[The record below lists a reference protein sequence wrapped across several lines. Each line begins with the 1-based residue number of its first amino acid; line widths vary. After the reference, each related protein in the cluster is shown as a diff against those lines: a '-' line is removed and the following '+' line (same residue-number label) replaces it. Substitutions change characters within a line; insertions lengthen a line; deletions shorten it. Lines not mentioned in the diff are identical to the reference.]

1 MIQKIK
7 KIANLISNMGFRYLF
22 FRIFYTIKTKLGWQ
36 KKAFPT
42 QPKASEYITLENW
55 RSNLPPFLF
64 YGKNIPN
71 LPKEEKEILV
81 KMYQEIHKGIFTF
94 FNKTK
99 IKLGTEYDWMKNP
112 STGYQYNINK
122 HWSEIQDL
130 SKEAGDIK
138 YVWEKARFSFLYDII
153 RFDYHFED
161 DQSVY
166 VFNEIEDFINK
177 NPINQGP
184 NYKCSQ
190 EISLR
195 VMNWTF
201 ALYYYKDSLHLT
213 EALFQKI
220 MHNIYWQIHHVYHN
234 IHFSR
239 ISVRNNHAITETLLL
254 YLSEKLFPFFPNV
267 AKWSEKGKKWF
278 EQEIAY
284 QIYEDGTFL
293 QFSMNYHRVVIQL
306 LTWGIQ
312 LAKLNGDIFDK
323 VVYERARK
331 SLDFLDACSDP
342 MTGELPNYGSN
353 DGALFFKLTND
364 DYRVYI
370 SQLDDL
376 RAVLNGYTYFV
387 SNSSLWY
394 GIQPKQK
401 KQAAL
406 AEISEFTKGGYYIM
420 QEGNTK
426 TFIRCGAYKDRP
438 YQSDN
443 LHIDIWVDGKNVI
456 RDNGSYQYN
465 TSKEL
470 INYFNGSEGHNT
482 ISIDGKDQMKK
493 GDRFIWN
500 YWVKYAKANL
510 TESSNKFVFN
520 GEIKGFKHLGS
531 NISHQRIVT
540 KSKGLNEWIVKDI
553 ISGVENKTSFQY
565 WHFSNEMID
574 KLSITSLDR
583 NNKKL
588 EPILEE
594 KWYSSY
600 YGVKEKSTRLS
611 FESNT
616 NMFTTKI
623 TYKK

>member
-1 MIQKIK
+1 MLQKLKRI
-7 KIANLISNMGFRYLF
+7 INLISNMGMRYVF
-22 FRIFYTIKTKLGWQ
+22 FRVSYIVKSKVGWH
-36 KKAFPT
+36 KKVFPIN
-42 QPKASEYITLENW
+42 PDSKEFITVEQW
-55 RSNLPPFLF
+55 KENLPPFFF
-64 YGKNIPN
+64 YGKKIKG
-71 LPKEEKEILV
+71 LEARKTKKLVDSVRSIKEGEYL
-81 KMYQEIHKGIFTF
+81 F
-94 FNKTK
+94 FNKEK
-99 IKLGTEYDWMKNP
+99 INLGKSYNWTTNPLTGFIYD
-112 STGYQYNINK
+112 INK
-122 HWSEIQDL
+122 HWSEIHDI
-130 SKEAGDIK
+130 SSEAGDIK
-138 YVWEKARFSFLYDII
+138 YVWEKARFSFLYDLI
-153 RFDYHFED
+153 RYDFHTKE
-161 DQSVY
+161 DQSEFVLT
-166 VFNEIEDFINK
+166 EIETFIDK

-195 VMNWTF
+195 VLNWTF
-201 ALYYYKDSLHLT
+201 ALYYYKDSNFLT
-213 EALFQKI
+213 SDLFVKI
-220 MHNIYWQIHHVYHN
+220 MNSIYWQIHHVYHN

-239 ISVRNNHAITETLLL
+239 ISVRNNHSITETLML
-254 YLSEKLFPFFPNV
+254 YLSNKLFPFIPETK
-267 AKWSEKGKKWF
+267 KWSAKGKKWF

-293 QFSMNYHRVVIQL
+293 QFSMNYHRVVVQL

-312 LAKLNGDIFDK
+312 LAKLNGDTFDK
-323 VVYERARK
+323 VVYKRAQK
-331 SLDFLDACSDP
+331 SLDFLDACIDSVS
-342 MTGELPNYGSN
+342 GELPNYGSN

-364 DYRVYI
+364 DYRVYR

-376 RAVLNGYTYFV
+376 RAVINGYIYFG

-406 AEISEFTKGGYYIM
+406 PEISEFTKGGYYII

-443 LHIDIWVDGKNVI
+443 LHIDIWIDGKNVL

-482 ISIDGKDQMKK
+482 ISVDGKDQMLK

-510 TESSNKFVFN
+510 IESQNKFVFK
-520 GEIKGFKHLGS
+520 GEIKGFKHLDS
-531 NISHQRIVT
+531 NILHQRIVT

-553 ISGVENKTSFQY
+553 ISGVKNKISFQY

-574 KLSITSLDR
+574 RLSITSLDR

-623 TYKK
+623 TYQK

>member
-7 KIANLISNMGFRYLF
+7 EIANLISNMGFRYLF
-22 FRIFYTIKTKLGWQ
+22 FRVYYTIKTKIGWQ
-36 KKAFPT
+36 KKVFPT
-42 QPKASEYITLENW
+42 QPKVSEFTSLENW
-55 RSNLPPFLF
+55 KNNLPPFFF
-64 YGKNIPN
+64 YGKDISN
-71 LPKEEKEILV
+71 LPKEEKEILA
-81 KMYQEIHKGIFTF
+81 KNFQEIQNGVFTF

-99 IKLGTEYDWMKNP
+99 VNLEEANDWVTNPLTGFQYD
-112 STGYQYNINK
+112 IHK

-138 YVWEKARFSFLYDII
+138 YVWEKARFSFLYDVI
-153 RFDYHFED
+153 RYDYHFND
-161 DQSVY
+161 DQSTY
-166 VFNEIEDFINK
+166 VFQEIEDFIKK

-184 NYKCSQ
+184 SYKCSQ

-195 VMNWTF
+195 VLNWTF
-201 ALYYYKDSLHLT
+201 ALYYYKDSPNLT

-220 MHNIYWQIHHVYHN
+220 MHCIYWQIHHVYHN
-234 IHFSR
+234 IYFSR
-239 ISVRNNHAITETLLL
+239 IAVRNNHAITETLIL
-254 YLSEKLFPFFPNV
+254 YLSNKLFPFFPNV
-267 AKWSEKGKKWF
+267 SKWSEKGKKWF

-293 QFSMNYHRVVIQL
+293 QFSMNYHRVVVQL

-312 LAKLNGDIFDK
+312 LAKLNGDTFDK
-323 VVYERARK
+323 VVYERAQK
-331 SLDFLDACSDP
+331 SLDFLDACIDP
-342 MTGELPNYGSN
+342 VSGELPNYGSN

-364 DYRVYI
+364 DYRVYR

-376 RAVLNGYTYFV
+376 RAVLNGYIYFG
-387 SNSSLWY
+387 SKSSLWY

-401 KQAAL
+401 KQVAL
-406 AEISEFTKGGYYIM
+406 TEISEFTKGGYYII

-443 LHIDIWVDGKNVI
+443 LHIDIWIDGKNVL

-482 ISIDGKDQMKK
+482 ISIDGKDQMQK

-510 TESSNKFVFN
+510 TESQNKFVFK
-520 GEIKGFKHLGS
+520 GEIKGFKHLDS
-531 NISHQRIVT
+531 NILHQRIVT

-600 YGVKEKSTRLS
+600 YGVKEESTRLS

>member
-22 FRIFYTIKTKLGWQ
+22 FRVFYTIKTKIGWQ
-36 KKAFPT
+36 KKVFPT
-42 QPKASEYITLENW
+42 QPKVLEFTSLENW
-55 RSNLPPFLF
+55 RNNLPPFFF
-64 YGKNIPN
+64 YGKDISN
-71 LPKEEKEILV
+71 LPKEEKEILA
-81 KMYQEIHKGIFTF
+81 KTFQEIQNGVFTF
-94 FNKTK
+94 FSKTK
-99 IKLGTEYDWMKNP
+99 ISLGKEYDWITNP
-112 STGYQYNINK
+112 LTGFQYDIHK
-122 HWSEIQDL
+122 HWSEVQDL

-138 YVWEKARFSFLYDII
+138 YVWEKARFSFLYDVIWY
-153 RFDYHFED
+153 DYYFED
-161 DQSVY
+161 DQSTY
-166 VFNEIEDFINK
+166 VFKEIEDFITK

-201 ALYYYKDSLHLT
+201 ALYYYKDSSNLT

-220 MHNIYWQIHHVYHN
+220 MHSIYWQIHHVYHN

-239 ISVRNNHAITETLLL
+239 ITVRNNHAITETLML
-254 YLSEKLFPFFPNV
+254 YVSGKLFPFFPNV
-267 AKWSEKGKKWF
+267 KQWSEKGKKWF

-293 QFSMNYHRVVIQL
+293 QFSMNYHRVVVQL

-312 LAKLNGDIFDK
+312 LAKLNGDTFDK
-323 VVYERARK
+323 VVYERAQK
-331 SLDFLDACSDP
+331 SLDFLDACIDP
-342 MTGELPNYGSN
+342 VSGELPNYGSN

-364 DYRVYI
+364 DYRVYR

-376 RAVLNGYTYFV
+376 RAVLNGYIYFG
-387 SNSSLWY
+387 SKSSLWY

-406 AEISEFTKGGYYIM
+406 PEISEFTKGGYYII

-443 LHIDIWVDGKNVI
+443 LHIDIWIDGKNVL

-482 ISIDGKDQMKK
+482 ISIDGKDQMQK

-510 TESSNKFVFN
+510 TESQNKFVFK
-520 GEIKGFKHLGS
+520 GEIKGFKHLDS
-531 NISHQRIVT
+531 NILHQRIVT

-588 EPILEE
+588 ESILEE

>member
-7 KIANLISNMGFRYLF
+7 KIANLISNMGLRYLF
-22 FRIFYTIKTKLGWQ
+22 FRIFYTIKTKIGWQ
-36 KKAFPT
+36 KKIFPT
-42 QPKASEYITLENW
+42 QPEVSEFISLENW
-55 RSNLPPFLF
+55 RNNLPPFFF
-64 YGKNIPN
+64 YGKDIPK
-71 LPKEEKEILV
+71 LPKQQKEILSETF
-81 KMYQEIHKGIFTF
+81 QEVQKGVFIF

-99 IKLGTEYDWMKNP
+99 IKLGTEYDWMENP
-112 STGYQYNINK
+112 STGYRYNINK
-122 HWSEIQDL
+122 HWSEVQDL
-130 SKEAGDIK
+130 TKEAGDIK
-138 YVWEKARFSFLYDII
+138 YVWEKARFSFLYDVI
-153 RFDYHFED
+153 RCDYHFED
-161 DQSVY
+161 DQSAY
-166 VFNEIEDFINK
+166 AFKEIEDFITK

-195 VMNWTF
+195 VLNWTF
-201 ALYYYKDSLHLT
+201 ALYYYKDSSNLT

-220 MHNIYWQIHHVYHN
+220 MHSIYWQIHHVYHN

-293 QFSMNYHRVVIQL
+293 QFSMNYHRVVVQL

-312 LAKLNGDIFDK
+312 LAKLNGDTFDK
-323 VVYERARK
+323 VVYERAQK
-331 SLDFLDACSDP
+331 SLDFLDACIDP
-342 MTGELPNYGSN
+342 VSGELPNYGSN

-364 DYRVYI
+364 DYRVYR

-376 RAVLNGYTYFV
+376 RAVLNGYIYFG
-387 SNSSLWY
+387 SKSSLWY

-406 AEISEFTKGGYYIM
+406 PEISEFTKGGYYII

-443 LHIDIWVDGKNVI
+443 LHIDIWIDGKNVL

-482 ISIDGKDQMKK
+482 ISIDGKDQMQK

-510 TESSNKFVFN
+510 TESQNKFVFK
-520 GEIKGFKHLGS
+520 GEIKGFKHLDS
-531 NISHQRIVT
+531 NILHQRIVT

-565 WHFSNEMID
+565 WHFSNEMIA

>member
-22 FRIFYTIKTKLGWQ
+22 FRVFYTIKTKIGWQ
-36 KKAFPT
+36 KKVFPT
-42 QPKASEYITLENW
+42 QPKVSEFTSLENW
-55 RSNLPPFLF
+55 RNNLPPFFF
-64 YGKNIPN
+64 YGKEISN
-71 LPKEEKEILV
+71 LPKEEKEILS
-81 KMYQEIHKGIFTF
+81 KTFQEIQNGVFTF
-94 FNKTK
+94 FSKTK
-99 IKLGTEYDWMKNP
+99 ISLGKEYDWITNP
-112 STGYQYNINK
+112 LTGFQYDIHK
-122 HWSEIQDL
+122 HWSEVQDL

-138 YVWEKARFSFLYDII
+138 YVWEKARFSFLYDVI
-153 RFDYHFED
+153 RYDYHFKD
-161 DQSVY
+161 DQSAY
-166 VFNEIEDFINK
+166 VFNEIEDFITK

-195 VMNWTF
+195 VLNWTF
-201 ALYYYKDSLHLT
+201 ALYYYKDSSNLT

-220 MHNIYWQIHHVYHN
+220 MHSIYWQIHHVYHN

-254 YLSEKLFPFFPNV
+254 YLSAKLFPFIPETK
-267 AKWSEKGKKWF
+267 KWSAKGKKWF

-293 QFSMNYHRVVIQL
+293 QFSMNYHRVVVQL
-306 LTWGIQ
+306 LTLGIQ
-312 LAKLNGDIFDK
+312 LAKLNGDTFDK
-323 VVYERARK
+323 VVYERAQK
-331 SLDFLDACSDP
+331 SLDFLDACIDP
-342 MTGELPNYGSN
+342 VSGELPNYGSN

-364 DYRVYI
+364 DYRVYR

-376 RAVLNGYTYFV
+376 RAVLNGYIYFG
-387 SNSSLWY
+387 SKSSLWY
-394 GIQPKQK
+394 GIKPKQK

-406 AEISEFTKGGYYIM
+406 PEISEFTKGGYYII

-443 LHIDIWVDGKNVI
+443 LHIDIWIDGKNVL

-482 ISIDGKDQMKK
+482 ISIDGKDQMQK

-510 TESSNKFVFN
+510 TESQNKFVFK
-520 GEIKGFKHLGS
+520 GEIKGFTHLDS
-531 NISHQRIVT
+531 NILHQRIVT

-574 KLSITSLDR
+574 ELSITSLDR

-623 TYKK
+623 AYKK

>member
-22 FRIFYTIKTKLGWQ
+22 FRAFYTIKTKIGWQ
-36 KKAFPT
+36 KKVFPT
-42 QPKASEYITLENW
+42 QPKVSKFTSLENW
-55 RSNLPPFLF
+55 RNNLPPFFF
-64 YGKNIPN
+64 YGKDIPN
-71 LPKEEKEILV
+71 LTKQQKEILSETF
-81 KMYQEIHKGIFTF
+81 QEVQNGVFTF

-99 IKLGTEYDWMKNP
+99 IKLGKEHDWLVNP
-112 STGYQYNINK
+112 STGYHYDIDK
-122 HWSEIQDL
+122 HWSEVQDL

-138 YVWEKARFSFLYDII
+138 YVWEKARFSFLYDVI
-153 RFDYHFED
+153 RYDYHFQD
-161 DQSVY
+161 DQSTY
-166 VFNEIEDFINK
+166 VFKEIEDFITK

-201 ALYYYKDSLHLT
+201 AMYYYKDSLNLT

-220 MHNIYWQIHHVYHN
+220 MHSIYWQIHHVYHN

-239 ISVRNNHAITETLLL
+239 ITVRNNHAITETLML
-254 YLSEKLFPFFPNV
+254 YVSGKLFPFFPNV
-267 AKWSEKGKKWF
+267 KQWSEKGKKWF

-293 QFSMNYHRVVIQL
+293 QFSMNYHRVVVQL

-312 LAKLNGDIFDK
+312 LAKLNGDTFDE
-323 VVYERARK
+323 VVYERAQK
-331 SLDFLDACSDP
+331 SLDFLDACIDP
-342 MTGELPNYGSN
+342 VSGELPNYGSN

-364 DYRVYI
+364 DYRVYR

-376 RAVLNGYTYFV
+376 RAVLNGYIYFG
-387 SNSSLWY
+387 SKSSLWY
-394 GIQPKQK
+394 GIKPKQK

-406 AEISEFTKGGYYIM
+406 PEISEFTKGGYYII

-443 LHIDIWVDGKNVI
+443 LHIDIWIDGKNVL

-482 ISIDGKDQMKK
+482 ISIDGKDQMQK

-510 TESSNKFVFN
+510 TESQNKFVFK
-520 GEIKGFKHLGS
+520 GEIKGFKHLDS
-531 NISHQRIVT
+531 NILHQRIVT

-574 KLSITSLDR
+574 ELSITSLDR

-588 EPILEE
+588 ETILEE

-623 TYKK
+623 AYKK

>member
-1 MIQKIK
+1 MKI
-7 KIANLISNMGFRYLF
+7 
-22 FRIFYTIKTKLGWQ
+22 GWQ
-36 KKAFPT
+36 KKVFPT
-42 QPKASEYITLENW
+42 QPKVSEFTSLENW
-55 RSNLPPFLF
+55 RKNLPPFFF
-64 YGKNIPN
+64 YGKDIPN
-71 LPKEEKEILV
+71 LPKEEKEILA
-81 KMYQEIHKGIFTF
+81 KTFQEIQNGVFKF

-99 IKLGTEYDWMKNP
+99 VNLEEANDWVTNPLTGFQYD
-112 STGYQYNINK
+112 IHK

-138 YVWEKARFSFLYDII
+138 YVWEKARFSFLYDVI
-153 RFDYHFED
+153 RYDYHFND
-161 DQSVY
+161 DQSAY
-166 VFNEIEDFINK
+166 VFKEIEDFITK

-195 VMNWTF
+195 ILNWTF
-201 ALYYYKDSLHLT
+201 ALYYYKDSSNLT
-213 EALFQKI
+213 KALFQKI
-220 MHNIYWQIHHVYHN
+220 MHIIYWQIHHVYHN

-239 ISVRNNHAITETLLL
+239 ISVRNNHSITETLIL
-254 YLSEKLFPFFPNV
+254 YLSNKLFPFFPNV

-293 QFSMNYHRVVIQL
+293 QFSMNYHRVVVQL

-312 LAKLNGDIFDK
+312 LAKLNGDTFDK
-323 VVYERARK
+323 VVYERAQK
-331 SLDFLDACSDP
+331 SLDFLDACIDP
-342 MTGELPNYGSN
+342 VSGELPNYGSN

-364 DYRVYI
+364 DYRVYR

-376 RAVLNGYTYFV
+376 RAVLNGYIYFG
-387 SNSSLWY
+387 SKSSFWY
-394 GIQPKQK
+394 GIKPKQK
-401 KQAAL
+401 KQAPL
-406 AEISEFTKGGYYIM
+406 PEISKFTKGGYYII

-443 LHIDIWVDGKNVI
+443 LHIDIWIDGKNVL

-482 ISIDGKDQMKK
+482 ISIDGKDQMQK

-510 TESSNKFVFN
+510 TESQNKFVFK
-520 GEIKGFKHLGS
+520 GEIKGFTHLDS
-531 NISHQRIVT
+531 NILHQRIVT

-574 KLSITSLDR
+574 ELSITSLDR

-588 EPILEE
+588 EPILAE

-623 TYKK
+623 AYKK

>member
-22 FRIFYTIKTKLGWQ
+22 FRFFYTIKTKIGWQ
-36 KKAFPT
+36 KRVFPT
-42 QPKASEYITLENW
+42 QPKVSEFTSLENW
-55 RSNLPPFLF
+55 RNNLPPFLF
-64 YGKNIPN
+64 YGKDISN
-71 LPKEEKEILV
+71 LPKEEKEIIS
-81 KMYQEIHKGIFTF
+81 KTFQEIQNGVFTF
-94 FNKTK
+94 FSKTK
-99 IKLGTEYDWMKNP
+99 ISLGKEYDWITNP
-112 STGYQYNINK
+112 LTGFQYDIHK
-122 HWSEIQDL
+122 HWSEVQDL

-138 YVWEKARFSFLYDII
+138 YVWEKARFSFLYDVINY
-153 RFDYHFED
+153 DYHFED
-161 DQSVY
+161 DQSAY
-166 VFNEIEDFINK
+166 VFKEIEDFITK

-195 VMNWTF
+195 ILNWTF
-201 ALYYYKDSLHLT
+201 ALYYYKDSSNLT
-213 EALFQKI
+213 KALFQKI
-220 MHNIYWQIHHVYHN
+220 MHSIYWQIHHVYHN

-239 ISVRNNHAITETLLL
+239 ISVRNNHSITETLML
-254 YLSEKLFPFFPNV
+254 YLSNKLFPCIPETK
-267 AKWSEKGKKWF
+267 KWSAKGKKWF

-293 QFSMNYHRVVIQL
+293 QFSMNYHRVVVQL

-312 LAKLNGDIFDK
+312 LAKLNGDTFDK
-323 VVYERARK
+323 VVYERAQK
-331 SLDFLDACSDP
+331 SLDFLDACIDP
-342 MTGELPNYGSN
+342 VSGELPNYGSN

-364 DYRVYI
+364 DYRVYR

-376 RAVLNGYTYFV
+376 RAVLNGYIYFG
-387 SNSSLWY
+387 SKSSLWY

-406 AEISEFTKGGYYIM
+406 TEISEFTKGGYYII

-443 LHIDIWVDGKNVI
+443 LHIDIWIDGKNVL

-482 ISIDGKDQMKK
+482 ISIDGKDQMQK

-510 TESSNKFVFN
+510 SESQNKFVFK
-520 GEIKGFKHLGS
+520 GEIKGFKHLDS
-531 NISHQRIVT
+531 NILHQRIVT

-600 YGVKEKSTRLS
+600 YGFKEKSTRLS